1 MAPTNRL
8 TAQPWSPP
16 GPTRV
21 VSTSEKRTVDGQV
34 TSPLFDLYDDIL
46 ITNCYEMTS
55 ARMPFAAT
63 PRVTANWT
71 LIWPSQRS
79 HIQELCSYSICL
91 KWTKSDHQHQSSQGA
106 LPFATTSCACIP
118 TLFIANV
125 FSIFVHMYCN
135 HWPSFRSTVNINRLE
150 VYIKIIYLVW
160 RYISHLL
167 TSKHEI

>member
-16 GPTRV
+16 GPTCV
-21 VSTSEKRTVDGQV
+21 VSTSEKRTVDGQM

-46 ITNCYEMTS
+46 TINCYEMTS
-55 ARMPFAAT
+55 A
-63 PRVTANWT
+63 NWT
-71 LIWPSQRS
+71 FIWPSQRS
-79 HIQELCSYSICL
+79 HIQELRSYSICS

-106 LPFATTSCACIP
+106 LPFATTSCACIR
-118 TLFIANV
+118 TLFIVNV

-135 HWPSFRSTVNINRLE
+135 HWPSFRSTVNINCLE

-160 RYISHLL
+160 RCISHLL